1 MPILISIIIFLAIAA
16 LFLLY
21 KVVLLRRAMKE
32 IRQQVDDRIEGKTA
46 SAMRLTSS
54 DKEARA
60 LSESLE
66 SSLSDLQEERQKL
79 VMGDK
84 DLRKNITAISH
95 DLRTPLTAI
104 HSYVNLLEEDASSE
118 ERKEYISRIRERTNE
133 LREMTEEL
141 FKYSVSQDP
150 QYQSSLEVEKLD
162 LKRVIE
168 DSLLSFY
175 NEFQKRNLVPE
186 MHFPE
191 EPVWISYNRKTAMRI
206 FDNLF
211 SNASKYA
218 DGALSVTVLSDGT
231 VITENPTVELT
242 PVMVSKMFDKYFTVN
257 DGKESTG
264 VGLSIARNLISENGG
279 TISAELISSSLK
291 KADQNEKEKEKEKD
305 RLLIR
310 IRLCPVCS

>member
-32 IRQQVDDRIEGKTA
+32 IRQQVKDRIDGKTS

-104 HSYVNLLEEDASSE
+104 HSYANLLEEDISSE

-150 QYQSSLEVEKLD
+150 QYQSQLEVEKLD
-162 LKRVIE
+162 LRRVVE

-175 NEFQKRNLVPE
+175 NEFQKKDLVPE

>member
-32 IRQQVDDRIEGKTA
+32 IRQQVKDRIDGKTS

-104 HSYVNLLEEDASSE
+104 HSYANLLEEDISSE

-150 QYQSSLEVEKLD
+150 QYQSQLEVEKLD
-162 LKRVIE
+162 LRRVVE

-175 NEFQKRNLVPE
+175 NEFQKKDLVPE

-279 TISAELISSSLK
+279 TISAELISSSQK

>member
-1 MPILISIIIFLAIAA
+1 MPILITISVILAITA

-32 IRQQVDDRIEGKTA
+32 IRQQVKDRIDGKTSA
-46 SAMRLTSS
+46 AMRLTSS
-54 DKEARA
+54 DKEVRA

-66 SSLSDLQEERQKL
+66 KSLSDLQEERQKL
-79 VMGDK
+79 VVGDR

-104 HSYVNLLEEDASSE
+104 HSYANLLEEDASSE
-118 ERKEYISRIRERTNE
+118 ERKEYIHRIRERTNE

-141 FKYSVSQDP
+141 FKYSVSNDP
-150 QYQSSLEVEKLD
+150 QYQSQLEREELD

-175 NEFQKRNLVPE
+175 NEFQSRGIVPE
-186 MHFPE
+186 THLPK
-191 EPVWISYNRKTAMRI
+191 EPVWILYNRKTAMRI

-218 DGALSVTVLSDGT
+218 DGALSVTLLPDGT
-231 VITENPTVELT
+231 VITENPTSELT
-242 PVMVSKMFDKYFTVN
+242 QVMVSKMFDRYFTVN
-257 DGKESTG
+257 DGKTSTG
-264 VGLSIARNLISENGG
+264 VGLSIARNLVGENGG
-279 TISAELISSSLK
+279 TISAELISPSEGG
-291 KADQNEKEKEKEKD
+291 EKNH
-305 RLLIR
+305 LLIH
-310 IRLCPVCS
+310 IRLSGIIEGEISPGEEK

>member
-1 MPILISIIIFLAIAA
+1 MPILILIIIFLAIAA

-32 IRQQVDDRIEGKTA
+32 IRQQVKDRIDGKTS

-66 SSLSDLQEERQKL
+66 SSLSELSEERQKL

-104 HSYVNLLEEDASSE
+104 HSYVNLLEEDVSSE

-150 QYQSSLEVEKLD
+150 QYQSQLEVEKLD
-162 LKRVIE
+162 LKRVVE

-231 VITENPTVELT
+231 VVTENPTVELT

-257 DGKESTG
+257 DGKNSTG
-264 VGLSIARNLISENGG
+264 IGLSIAKNLISENGG
-279 TISAELISSSLK
+279 TISAELISSSQE
-291 KADQNEKEKEKEKD
+291 KADQNEKEKD

>member
-32 IRQQVDDRIEGKTA
+32 IRQQVKDRIDGKTS

-66 SSLSDLQEERQKL
+66 SSLSELSEERQKL
-79 VMGDK
+79 VVGDK

-175 NEFQKRNLVPE
+175 NEFQKKNLVPE

-211 SNASKYA
+211 SNAAKYA

-279 TISAELISSSLK
+279 TISAELISSSRE
-291 KADQNEKEKEKEKD
+291 KADQNEKEKEKD

>member
-1 MPILISIIIFLAIAA
+1 MPILITITIMLAIAV

-32 IRQQVDDRIEGKTA
+32 ISEQVKDRIDGKTSA
-46 SAMRLTSS
+46 AMRLSTS

-60 LSESLE
+60 LAESLE
-66 SSLSDLQEERQKL
+66 KSLSDLSEERQKL
-79 VMGDK
+79 SVGDR

-104 HSYVNLLEEDASSE
+104 HSYANLLEEDASSE
-118 ERKEYISRIRERTNE
+118 ERKEYIHRIRERTNE

-141 FKYSVSQDP
+141 FKYSVSNDP
-150 QYQSSLEVEKLD
+150 QYQSQLEVEELD

-175 NEFQKRNLVPE
+175 NEFQSRGIVPE
-186 MHFPE
+186 THFPKD
-191 EPVWISYNRKTAMRI
+191 PVSILYNRKTAMRI

-218 DGALSVTVLSDGT
+218 DGALSVTLAPDGT
-231 VITENPTVELT
+231 VITENPTSDLSQ
-242 PVMVSKMFDKYFTVN
+242 VMVSKMFDRYFTVN
-257 DGKESTG
+257 DGRTSTG

-279 TISAELISSSLK
+279 TIFAELVSPSEGKGPSK
-291 KADQNEKEKEKEKD
+291 
-305 RLLIR
+305 LLIHV
-310 IRLCPVCS
+310 RLSGIIEGEISPEKGK

>member
-32 IRQQVDDRIEGKTA
+32 IRQQVKDRIDGKTS

-104 HSYVNLLEEDASSE
+104 HSYANLLEEDISSE

-150 QYQSSLEVEKLD
+150 QYQSQLEVEKLD
-162 LKRVIE
+162 LRRVVE

>member
-1 MPILISIIIFLAIAA
+1 MPILILIIIFLAIAA

-32 IRQQVDDRIEGKTA
+32 IRQQVKDRIDGKTS

-66 SSLSDLQEERQKL
+66 RSLSELSEERQKL
-79 VMGDK
+79 VVGDK

-150 QYQSSLEVEKLD
+150 QYQSLLEVEKLD

-175 NEFQKRNLVPE
+175 NEFQKKNLVPE

-231 VITENPTVELT
+231 VITENLTVELT

-279 TISAELISSSLK
+279 TISAELLSRS
-291 KADQNEKEKEKEKD
+291 EEEERKD
-305 RLLIR
+305 LLIR